1 MTYAGQLR
9 SSILS
14 SYVPG
19 LSSSALRNR
28 LLAAFS
34 CACAAMVNSAKPPGI
49 RPGSKGELQRFSE
62 LALEPTAVC
71 KAGAIV
77 EANEAFARYLGYKP
91 SELSGRRLA
100 DFIQIDAVNDPE
112 LGEAQ
117 VGETQIGETQVG
129 VQGGVAGLR
138 LQEVTVTL
146 RGGKLVAA
154 ELASRSLESGGN
166 GNSASQLVA
175 LRGVSVQGSTQSAL
189 RRYQAELERK
199 NRELERANRVKS
211 EFLATISHE
220 LRTPL
225 TSVIGYAQLLEDD
238 ASAEQLEYLALI
250 QASGAQLVALVEGLI
265 DLSQLESGE
274 LTLYREPFTFETVLT
289 RVLATVHAAAHTK
302 GLSVKVSGEPSVTL
316 YADAPRVGQILGA
329 YLSNAVKFTPLG
341 GSLGV
346 VLTADSGE
354 LRCEVID
361 DGVGISPDDLP
372 HIFQPFFR
380 VQALEGQTEGGAGLG
395 LALAKRLCELHGGRV
410 WAESTPGLGSRFGFS
425 LPRHRAPSARAV
437 RNPVGP
443 S

>member
-1 MTYAGQLR
+1 
-9 SSILS
+9 
-14 SYVPG
+14 
-19 LSSSALRNR
+19 
-28 LLAAFS
+28 
-34 CACAAMVNSAKPPGI
+34 MVNSVKKPSTALPEAL
-49 RPGSKGELQRFSE
+49 PEVQL
-62 LALEPTAVC
+62 LALTLEPAAVC
-71 KAGAIV
+71 EAGVILG
-77 EANEAFARYLGYKP
+77 ANEAFAHYLGYEP
-91 SELSGRRLA
+91 GELSGRRLA
-100 DFIQIDAVNDPE
+100 DLLQRDAVNDP
-112 LGEAQ
+112 GP
-117 VGETQIGETQVG
+117 GKTSDG
-129 VQGGVAGLR
+129 VTDLR
-138 LQEVTVTL
+138 LQEVTVIL
-146 RGGKLVAA
+146 RGGKHSAA
-154 ELASRSLESGGN
+154 ELASRPLELGGR
-166 GNSASQLVA
+166 ALELVA

-238 ASAEQLEYLALI
+238 PALSAEQLEYLGLI

-274 LTLYREPFTFETVLT
+274 LALYREPFAFETVLT
-289 RVLATVHAAAHTK
+289 RALSVTRKDAQTK
-302 GLSVKVSGEPSVTL
+302 GLSVHVSGEPSVTL

-341 GSLGV
+341 GSLEV

-380 VQALEGQTEGGAGLG
+380 VQALSGQTEGGAGLG

>member
-49 RPGSKGELQRFSE
+49 RPGSKGELQRFLE

-117 VGETQIGETQVG
+117 VGETQAGETQAGETQIGETRVG

-154 ELASRSLESGGN
+154 ELASR
-166 GNSASQLVA
+166 
-175 LRGVSVQGSTQSAL
+175 
-189 RRYQAELERK
+189 
-199 NRELERANRVKS
+199 
-211 EFLATISHE
+211 I
-220 LRTPL
+220 
-225 TSVIGYAQLLEDD
+225 
-238 ASAEQLEYLALI
+238 
-250 QASGAQLVALVEGLI
+250 
-265 DLSQLESGE
+265 
-274 LTLYREPFTFETVLT
+274 
-289 RVLATVHAAAHTK
+289 
-302 GLSVKVSGEPSVTL
+302 
-316 YADAPRVGQILGA
+316 PRVGRQ
-329 YLSNAVKFTPLG
+329 
-341 GSLGV
+341 
-346 VLTADSGE
+346 
-354 LRCEVID
+354 R
-361 DGVGISPDDLP
+361 
-372 HIFQPFFR
+372 
-380 VQALEGQTEGGAGLG
+380 
-395 LALAKRLCELHGGRV
+395 
-410 WAESTPGLGSRFGFS
+410 
-425 LPRHRAPSARAV
+425 
-437 RNPVGP
+437 
-443 S
+443 

>member
-1 MTYAGQLR
+1 MKQPSTALPEALPEA
-9 SSILS
+9 LS
-14 SYVPG
+14 E
-19 LSSSALRNR
+19 LQ
-28 LLAAFS
+28 LLA
-34 CACAAMVNSAKPPGI
+34 
-49 RPGSKGELQRFSE
+49 LT
-62 LALEPTAVC
+62 LEPTAVC
-71 KAGAIV
+71 EAGVIIG
-77 EANEAFARYLGYKP
+77 ANEAFAHYLGYEP
-91 SELSGRRLA
+91 GELSGRRLA
-100 DFIQIDAVNDPE
+100 DLLQRDAVNDPE
-112 LGEAQ
+112 PGKTSDS
-117 VGETQIGETQVG
+117 VTD
-129 VQGGVAGLR
+129 LR

-146 RGGKLVAA
+146 RGGKAVAA
-154 ELASRSLESGGN
+154 ELASRPLELGGR
-166 GNSASQLVA
+166 ALELVA

-225 TSVIGYAQLLEDD
+225 TSVVGYAQLLEDD
-238 ASAEQLEYLALI
+238 PALSAEQLEYLALI
-250 QASGAQLVALVEGLI
+250 QASGAQLVALIEGLI

-274 LTLYREPFTFETVLT
+274 LTLYREPFSFETVLT
-289 RVLATVHAAAHTK
+289 RALSVARKDARAK
-302 GLSVKVSGEPSVTL
+302 GLSVHVSGEPVTL

-341 GSLGV
+341 GSLEV
-346 VLTADSGE
+346 VLTADPGE

-380 VQALEGQTEGGAGLG
+380 VQALAGQTEGGAGLG

>member
-49 RPGSKGELQRFSE
+49 RPGSKGELQRFLE

-100 DFIQIDAVNDPE
+100 DFIQVDAVNDPE

-117 VGETQIGETQVG
+117 VGETQAGETQICETRVG

-154 ELASRSLESGGN
+154 ELASR
-166 GNSASQLVA
+166 
-175 LRGVSVQGSTQSAL
+175 
-189 RRYQAELERK
+189 
-199 NRELERANRVKS
+199 
-211 EFLATISHE
+211 I
-220 LRTPL
+220 
-225 TSVIGYAQLLEDD
+225 
-238 ASAEQLEYLALI
+238 
-250 QASGAQLVALVEGLI
+250 
-265 DLSQLESGE
+265 
-274 LTLYREPFTFETVLT
+274 
-289 RVLATVHAAAHTK
+289 
-302 GLSVKVSGEPSVTL
+302 
-316 YADAPRVGQILGA
+316 PRVRRQ
-329 YLSNAVKFTPLG
+329 
-341 GSLGV
+341 
-346 VLTADSGE
+346 
-354 LRCEVID
+354 R
-361 DGVGISPDDLP
+361 
-372 HIFQPFFR
+372 
-380 VQALEGQTEGGAGLG
+380 
-395 LALAKRLCELHGGRV
+395 
-410 WAESTPGLGSRFGFS
+410 
-425 LPRHRAPSARAV
+425 
-437 RNPVGP
+437 
-443 S
+443 